1 VNLLR
6 FVLVYFGVV
15 LIVCASSVAAQLRQ
29 ITRPEFDAV
38 RERVFKI
45 LGEVPYRHRMTSDRV
60 TETYEFLPPD
70 RSRTIRVSRFNNA
83 TTIEEIITIGETK
96 YIKRNSEGW
105 EVAKQNVLRLGHL
118 VSPSKSVMNYRIL
131 READG
136 GNPNLDI
143 YEVETNT
150 EYSDHEV
157 RRYTTI
163 ERLWVDSK
171 GLLVRREGKTIND
184 NASADNLVTWLYE
197 YPNDIQ
203 INTPIVRK

>member
-1 VNLLR
+1 MHLLR

-45 LGEVPYRHRMTSDRV
+45 LGEVPYRHRMTSNRV

-70 RSRTIRVSRFNNA
+70 RSRTIRTSRFNNA

-96 YIKRNSEGW
+96 YIKRDNEGW
-105 EVAKQNVLRLGHL
+105 EVAKQNMLRLGRL

-131 READG
+131 RDADG
-136 GNPNLDI
+136 SNPNLDI
-143 YEVETNT
+143 YEVETTT
-150 EYSDHEV
+150 EYSDNEM
-157 RRYTTI
+157 RRYTMI

-171 GLLVRREGKTIND
+171 GLLVRRESKTI
-184 NASADNLVTWLYE
+184 
-197 YPNDIQ
+197 
-203 INTPIVRK
+203 K